1 MASATPSPSK
11 NRSPS
16 KPLSSLSSAQQNFRT
31 APISPTKRQDFAS
44 PTKTDSLL
52 FSPIKYDSQS
62 HNNNHNRKDGV
73 ENHGKEYNDDGG
85 DLFDITTSSMTT
97 KKTSHSMT
105 IVNGEVVREEHS
117 SEFDAGKNGEEVEV
131 DVDFEDTGLG
141 LGTGVGGVE
150 SSPFRED
157 VTMDISAANAAAAA
171 AAASRQS
178 PSKRYQPMKEHEK
191 VEEEEEGHD
200 ENEEGD
206 DSIIHHDLHDNE
218 ATQNT
223 TTAFDGTK
231 DQSGGNANAGDETE
245 MTIDIG
251 DLSTFS
257 AVPNVDMT
265 MFAGLRGGPSP
276 TKTGAWSPSKQLR
289 NSYFQQ
295 TPATAKRGGA
305 SPRKNDSDE
314 EDVDVDVDATPR
326 RPAGGDA
333 TDLLNFT
340 GQTDI
345 FIPPPQQSATRTSR
359 RSPSGRGAFPVR
371 VSPTKSQ
378 AQIDRERASFQ
389 PRGPAMDF
397 SLETPSRAKR
407 DNLLDLDIDPL
418 PTPRSVP
425 TITPRE
431 LESLRSELTSQISG
445 LRATLS
451 GKEAEVSALKRAIT
465 EAEARC
471 GTALEDVRHEKAKV
485 ETLENDREGWNKR
498 QVEMEGILR
507 DVRQEVLV
515 RTRDAEKADRKVEE
529 MERKVG
535 DWEGRN
541 RELEA
546 QVETLRRRVAA
557 AATATATGAGEVG
570 EVTMK
575 LMDVDAAVK
584 DATERVARELHSLYK
599 GKHETKVA
607 ALKKS
612 YEGRWEKRV
621 KELESQL
628 KDSQEDLLQLKTEH
642 DATLSG
648 PLRPSQASEAEKEKL
663 REESEAL
670 EAEKKMLEARI
681 SGLESELASTKEE
694 SEIVRSELEKQ
705 RSENGELVAAVDAML
720 QLQDE
725 INVPATA
732 SSSPSKSSHHHTLQ
746 HGLENLRGS
755 ISRSSHPHPYT
766 ASTPRSAIKTRTPG
780 AVNTTGLGLKLP
792 QPSSRATGIPT
803 SASGMGFSGE
813 SRIGRAPG
821 RVGGRGRS
829 RSGSRTRIGGGGTAA
844 GLREGIA
851 RMGAGR

>member
-1 MASATPSPSK
+1 
-11 NRSPS
+11 
-16 KPLSSLSSAQQNFRT
+16 
-31 APISPTKRQDFAS
+31 
-44 PTKTDSLL
+44 
-52 FSPIKYDSQS
+52 
-62 HNNNHNRKDGV
+62 
-73 ENHGKEYNDDGG
+73 
-85 DLFDITTSSMTT
+85 MTT
-97 KKTSHSMT
+97 KKTSHSIT
-105 IVNGEVVREEHS
+105 IVNGEVVQEEHS
-117 SEFDAGKNGEEVEV
+117 SEFDDGKRGGEEEV

-141 LGTGVGGVE
+141 SGAAAGGVD

-157 VTMDISAANAAAAA
+157 VTMDVSAANAAAAA
-171 AAASRQS
+171 AATARQS
-178 PSKRYQPMKEHEK
+178 PSKAYQTTQQHEK
-191 VEEEEEGHD
+191 VAEDDAD
-200 ENEEGD
+200 ENEEDD
-206 DSIIHHDLHDNE
+206 DSVIHHELDDNE
-218 ATQNT
+218 ATRNMT
-223 TTAFDGTK
+223 MDFDGTK
-231 DQSGGNANAGDETE
+231 DQNGANANAGEETE

-265 MFAGLRGGPSP
+265 QFAGLRGGPSP
-276 TKTGAWSPSKQLR
+276 TKTDAWSPSKQLR

-305 SPRKNDSDE
+305 SPRENDSDE
-314 EDVDVDVDATPR
+314 DNDDADVEATPR
-326 RPAGGDA
+326 RPAGGGDA

-345 FIPPPQQSATRTSR
+345 FIPPPQQSTTRTSR

-378 AQIDRERASFQ
+378 AQIDRERANFQ
-389 PRGPAMDF
+389 PRGHALDF
-397 SLETPSRAKR
+397 SLETPSRGRR

-431 LESLRSELTSQISG
+431 LESLRSELTSQISA

-471 GTALEDVRHEKAKV
+471 GTALEDVRNEKTKV
-485 ETLENDREGWNKR
+485 ESLENEREAWNKR
-498 QVEMEGILR
+498 QFEMEGILR

-515 RTRDAEKADRKVEE
+515 RTRDAEKSDRKVEE

-612 YEGRWEKRV
+612 YESRWEKRV
-621 KELESQL
+621 KELEIQL
-628 KDSQEDLLQLKTEH
+628 KDSQDELLQLRTER

-648 PLRPSQASEAEKEKL
+648 PLRPSAASEAEKEKL
-663 REESEAL
+663 REESETL

-732 SSSPSKSSHHHTLQ
+732 SSSPSKTNHHHTLQ

-780 AVNTTGLGLKLP
+780 TVNTTGLGLKLP

-803 SASGMGFSGE
+803 SSSSMGIAGE
-813 SRIGRAPG
+813 SRIGRAPM

-829 RSGSRTRIGGGGTAA
+829 RSGSRTRLAGGTAA